1 MVKHGYNETFTNN
14 FSTEGGGGQRRADRN
29 DFYIVKRGE
38 CR

>member
-14 FSTEGGGGQRRADRN
+14 FSTEGGGQRHADRN
-29 DFYIVKRGE
+29 DFYTVKCGE